1 MGEKYSA
8 LLVEGMLQR
17 IRNLQR
23 AIAMKEDRI
32 RALEDQIDKEKGCAA
47 EYRDRLADFEYECE
61 RQEIGCFGCRHLVGS
76 AIDSGFYDCE
86 LMDKGMD
93 IHSAF
98 AKCDVWERKTNE

>member
-17 IRNLQR
+17 IRYLQR
-23 AIAMKEDRI
+23 KVVAKEYQI
-32 RALEDQIDKEKGCAA
+32 FELEDQVERREIYAN
-47 EYRDRLADFEYECE
+47 EYRGRLADFEYECE

-76 AIDSGFYDCE
+76 MLDSGFYDCE

-98 AKCDVWERKTNE
+98 AKCDAWEGKQC